1 MRILRE
7 WIHRLR
13 GTLLPGRRDGD
24 LKEELRLHVEMAAE
38 DARRRGRASAD
49 AARDARLKAGGAWQ
63 AMDALRDQRGLPWI
77 EDLVRDVR
85 LGFRAIGRDRL
96 FTVSVTIILGL
107 GIGASVAMF
116 SVLNAVVLRPLPY
129 DRPGELAMLATHDI
143 LQNQWDGTSVANFLD
158 WREQSTSFVGMTFYR
173 RTHVSEVTFGGSDAP
188 QRARE
193 GLVGPEFF
201 ELLGAAPIIGRTFS
215 RNEFERRERVVV
227 LSEGLWQEQF
237 ARSGAVLGQTLSIG
251 GEDHVVIGVMARTF
265 QLPTRDTRLWRPIT
279 MLASLRDV
287 LSSGRGGDG
296 AEVIGRLAP
305 GVSIEQAREEMS
317 VIAARLREKHAVNR
331 NRDIRV
337 IPLFDHVVGTR
348 VSRGVWL
355 GFGAVLS
362 MLAIACANV
371 GGLLTARAARRRTEL
386 AVRSALGA
394 GRSRLVRQLLAEG
407 VSLWAVASVAGVLLA
422 YGSIRLVL
430 AYGPRALPRIEQLG
444 LDPAALAVAFVG
456 GLAVVLLSGTIPA
469 LVAAKVDA
477 RTAFGSR
484 GESSLPQRR
493 LQDLLVT
500 GQMAGTLILL
510 VGALLLAQSFIR
522 AQSEDPGYSA
532 ENLLVVRIDRPSRS
546 EFFREAQNRIGRL
559 PGVIAVGGIKQFFL
573 RRNPDQRVTI
583 EDGKPLRNEEQPRL
597 SVDAATPGYF
607 RSIGIELLEG
617 QDFNERDL
625 EPGAPRVS
633 IVNETMARRFW
644 PGKSAVGK
652 RWIGGGSP
660 PKDGRWNTV
669 VGVVKDMRREGLD
682 LAPIASAF
690 IPDLF
695 GGNFDLTIRA
705 STSVDNL
712 IPAVRREIR
721 SIDSALPITD
731 IATADGRL
739 SERLGERRFETQLLV
754 VFAAIALLLSVAGL
768 YASLAYQVALRRREI
783 GIRTALGARRRS
795 IITMIVGKGIRLAL
809 VGVALGLFGAASVAK
824 VMQSLLYE
832 TAAMNPTSYAASA
845 VFVVLVAAA
854 AAWVPARHAAAVS
867 PITALREG

>member
-1 MRILRE
+1 MSWFTSRRRMPVDE
-7 WIHRLR
+7 RL
-13 GTLLPGRRDGD
+13 DA
-24 LKEELRLHVEMAAE
+24 ELRDHVERHVADHIAHGMSEE
-38 DARRRGRASAD
+38 DARRQ
-49 AARDARLKAGGAWQ
+49 ARLELGGLDQ
-63 AMDALRDQRGLPWI
+63 AKEAC
-77 EDLVRDVR
+77 RDVR
-85 LGFRAIGRDRL
+85 PLRWLDEFARDVWLGFRALRRDRL
-96 FTVSVTIILGL
+96 FAVSVTIILGL

-129 DRPGELAMLATHDI
+129 DRPGELAMLATHDM
-143 LQNQWDGTSVANFLD
+143 LQNQWDGTSVPNFLD
-158 WREQSTSFVGMTFYR
+158 WREQSTSFAGMTFYR
-173 RTHVSEVTFGGSDAP
+173 RTHVSEVTFGGSVAP

-193 GLVGPEFF
+193 GLVGPDFF

-215 RNEFERRERVVV
+215 GTEFERRERVVV

-279 MLASLRDV
+279 VLASLRDIV
-287 LSSGRGGDG
+287 SSGRDGDG
-296 AEVIGRLAP
+296 IEVIGRLAP
-305 GVSIEQAREEMS
+305 GVTIEQARADMS
-317 VIAARLREKHAVNR
+317 VIAARLQEEHAVNR

-337 IPLFDHVVGTR
+337 IPLFDHVVGTH

-355 GFGAVLS
+355 GFGAVMS

-371 GGLLTARAARRRTEL
+371 GGLLTARAARRRYEL

-407 VSLWAVASVAGVLLA
+407 VSLWAVASGVGVLLA

-430 AYGPRALPRIEQLG
+430 AYGPRAVPRIEQLG

-456 GLAVVLLSGTIPA
+456 GLAAVLLSGTIPA
-469 LVAAKVDA
+469 LVAATVDA
-477 RTAFGSR
+477 RAAFGTR
-484 GESSLPQRR
+484 GESSLPRHR

-500 GQMAGTLILL
+500 GQMAGTLVLL

-532 ENLLVVRIDRPSRS
+532 ENLLVVHIDRPSRS
-546 EFFREAQNRIGRL
+546 AFFREAQDRIGRL

-583 EDGKPLRNEEQPRL
+583 EGRETASIEGPPRL

-607 RSIGIELLEG
+607 RSMGIELLEG
-617 QDFNERDL
+617 RDFDDGDL
-625 EPGAPRVS
+625 EPGARVS

-652 RWIGGGSP
+652 RWIGGGSA
-660 PKDGRWNTV
+660 PKDGRWTTV

-682 LAPIASAF
+682 VAPIASAF

-695 GGNFDLTIRA
+695 SQNFDMTIRA

-721 SIDSALPITD
+721 SIDGVLPITD

-739 SERLGERRFETQLLV
+739 LERLDGRRFETQLLV
-754 VFAAIALLLSVAGL
+754 VFAAIALLLSAAGL
-768 YASLAYQVALRRREI
+768 YASLAYQVALRTREI
-783 GIRTALGARRRS
+783 GIRSALGAHRQS
-795 IITMIVGKGIRLAL
+795 ILTMIVGKGIRLAL
-809 VGVALGLFGAASVAK
+809 AGAALGVFGAVLVAK

-832 TAAMNPTSYAASA
+832 TIAMNPTTYAASA
-845 VFVVLVAAA
+845 VLVLLVAAA
-854 AAWVPARHAAAVS
+854 AAWVPARRAAAVS
-867 PITALREG
+867 PMSALREA

>member
-1 MRILRE
+1 MSWFTSRRRMRVDD
-7 WIHRLR
+7 RL
-13 GTLLPGRRDGD
+13 DA
-24 LKEELRLHVEMAAE
+24 ELRDHVERHVADHIAHGMGEE
-38 DARRRGRASAD
+38 DARRQARLELGGLDQAKEACRD
-49 AARDARLKAGGAWQ
+49 VGPLRWLDEFARDVW
-63 AMDALRDQRGLPWI
+63 
-77 EDLVRDVR
+77 
-85 LGFRAIGRDRL
+85 LGFRALGRDRL
-96 FTVSVTIILGL
+96 FAVSVTIILGL

-143 LQNQWDGTSVANFLD
+143 LQNQWDGTSVPNFLD
-158 WREQSTSFVGMTFYR
+158 WREQSTSFAGMTFYR

-215 RNEFERRERVVV
+215 GKEFERRERVVV

-251 GEDHVVIGVMARTF
+251 GEDHVVIGVMAQTF
-265 QLPTRDTRLWRPIT
+265 QLPTGDTRLWRPIT
-279 MLASLRDV
+279 MLASLRDIV
-287 LSSGRGGDG
+287 SSGRDGDG
-296 AEVIGRLAP
+296 IEVIGRLAP
-305 GVSIEQAREEMS
+305 GVTIEQARADMS
-317 VIAARLREKHAVNR
+317 VIAARLQEEHAVNR

-337 IPLFDHVVGTR
+337 IQLFDHVVGTR

-355 GFGAVLS
+355 GFGAVMS

-371 GGLLTARAARRRTEL
+371 GGLLTARAARRRYEL

-407 VSLWAVASVAGVLLA
+407 VSLWAVASGVGVLLA

-430 AYGPRALPRIEQLG
+430 AYGPRAVPRIEQLG

-456 GLAVVLLSGTIPA
+456 GLAAVLLSGTIPA

-477 RTAFGSR
+477 RAAFGTR
-484 GESSLPQRR
+484 GESSLPRHR

-500 GQMAGTLILL
+500 GQMAGTLVLL

-532 ENLLVVRIDRPSRS
+532 ENLLVVHIDRPSRS
-546 EFFREAQNRIGRL
+546 AFFREAQDGIGRL

-583 EDGKPLRNEEQPRL
+583 EGRETASNEGPPRL

-607 RSIGIELLEG
+607 RSMGIELLEG
-617 QDFNERDL
+617 RDFDDGDL
-625 EPGAPRVS
+625 EPGARVS

-652 RWIGGGSP
+652 RWIGGGSA
-660 PKDGRWNTV
+660 PKDGRWTTV

-682 LAPIASAF
+682 VAPIASAF
-690 IPDLF
+690 IPDF
-695 GGNFDLTIRA
+695 FSQNFDMTIRA

-721 SIDSALPITD
+721 SIDGLLPITD

-739 SERLGERRFETQLLV
+739 LERLDGRRLETQLLV
-754 VFAAIALLLSVAGL
+754 VFAAIALLLSAAGL
-768 YASLAYQVALRRREI
+768 YASLAYQVALRTREI
-783 GIRTALGARRRS
+783 GIRSALGAHRQS
-795 IITMIVGKGIRLAL
+795 ILTMIVGKGIRLAL
-809 VGVALGLFGAASVAK
+809 AGAAFGVFGAVLVAK

-832 TAAMNPTSYAASA
+832 TIAMNPTTYAASA
-845 VFVVLVAAA
+845 VLVLLVAAA
-854 AAWVPARHAAAVS
+854 AAWVPARRAAAVS
-867 PITALREG
+867 PMSALREA